1 MISFKLNRLIP
12 IIVLALITL
21 FIAYYSIKSIRAN
34 AWYFNARNTLEQLS
48 SPIKRSELKQA
59 EKAITLAAKFEP
71 SHPHYWHLNAYI
83 KILSVSIL
91 NQPTVINAPTH
102 QLAYQQAE
110 QALLKSI
117 ELRQTWAET
126 WIALAQVVSY
136 QDGPTE
142 QVYDYIQQAKK
153 VGPYKLD
160 VHLGIIQIALIHWS
174 QLTPQYKALYVNE
187 LKLAVKYGYK
197 FNQVFAIAKQSNSLP
212 ILCLSLQF
220 GGDFDS
226 VRKSYIFKKH
236 CGSGK

>member
-1 MISFKLNRLIP
+1 MNNSKKIRLVH
-12 IIVLALITL
+12 IVILTLVAL
-21 FIAYYSIKSIRAN
+21 FISHQSINSIRAN
-34 AWYFNARNTLEQLS
+34 AWYFNARNELQALTYPVEPLQLKRVETAIALATELE
-48 SPIKRSELKQA
+48 PK
-59 EKAITLAAKFEP
+59 
-71 SHPHYWHLNAYI
+71 HPHYWHLYAYLKVLI
-83 KILSVSIL
+83 ASSSNDTSVQNPQSL
-91 NQPTVINAPTH
+91 
-102 QLAYQQAE
+102 LAYQQAE

-197 FNQVFAIAKQSNSLP
+197 FNQVFDIAKQSNSLP

-226 VRKSYIFKKH
+226 VRKRYIFKKH